1 MPAQGQEAQIISTT
15 MAVKK
20 RNRQSGQ
27 SLLEFAFLVPLIV
40 GMLTLLV
47 EVETV
52 ISAAIVGQK
61 YTRQHL
67 HFLLFNHRHYPQ
79 PRFLERSDGTY
90 HERWW
95 IGLDDN
101 INDTQKPP
109 TPVAPKFKVGR
120 KKVPG
125 GQDDEPEPAQRQNVR
140 LRISAFM
147 CVPPV
152 GAKVGQL
159 YSENNI
165 EETTFAGGNF
175 RGFCNK

>member
-1 MPAQGQEAQIISTT
+1 MV
-15 MAVKK
+15 VKK

-27 SLLEFAFLVPLIV
+27 SLLEFAFLVPLII

-61 YTRQHL
+61 YTRQHFHYL
-67 HFLLFNHRHYPQ
+67 AFNHRYYPENQ
-79 PRFLERSDGTY
+79 FLARGDGTY
-90 HERWW
+90 HERFW

-101 INDTQKPP
+101 INDRELPK
-109 TPVAPKFKVGR
+109 PVAPKFKVGR

-125 GQDDEPEPAQRQNVR
+125 GQDDELESNVRQNVR

-147 CVPPV
+147 CIPPI
-152 GAKVGQL
+152 GPKVGQF

-175 RGFCNK
+175 RGFCIK